1 MKGSYVISNT
11 PVVKNHPDRYQK
23 IVYPVPVKGA
33 QNLGVHTTFLPSG
46 YMKIGPSVS
55 PAFAAD
61 NYYGMEKVTGSS
73 VYDTVK
79 AYMWMMAAGPAQ
91 RRMVKNFITQDL
103 PKNFSIDR
111 MVFEANKIQK
121 VERQDFSKW
130 YKPGIRPQLVD
141 KNTGVLLTDF
151 VSYGGMEQGSID

>member
-91 RRMVKNFITQDL
+91 RRMVKNFIT
-103 PKNFSIDR
+103 
-111 MVFEANKIQK
+111 
-121 VERQDFSKW
+121 
-130 YKPGIRPQLVD
+130 
-141 KNTGVLLTDF
+141 
-151 VSYGGMEQGSID
+151 